1 MATQYESHDQTSQ
14 KKTGFSSIKQT
25 VALLV
30 LLSMIV
36 IAFAG
41 EIISIAIFRGDQ
53 EETMRECMT
62 DVAKAYGQLLNA
74 SPDADYSKIF
84 SGVKIDGIE
93 SSYILLTDKEG
104 TVLFHGTDS
113 SRVGNYTKS
122 TAVQKISDKL
132 QAGEKV
138 EPGSAYYTID
148 GVKKF
153 AAYYVTDDQRIV
165 AAVMDQKDVTADVI
179 RNFIKYSVII
189 YLAILLLVAGITYLI
204 VGRIVRPVVIIKDLI
219 DKVAHFDLQI
229 DTSAEAQAMLRRRDE
244 FGQIG
249 NSVHGMKVQL
259 IDIVGQ
265 LDSSSVDLNGKA
277 TRLHETMGDVSENT
291 TVNSA
296 TSQQLAASMEETTA
310 TTETITASVTSIAD
324 TARDINA
331 RAHDGVQT
339 AADIQKKAMEIAAQA
354 QESGRKTSEIFE
366 NVRVKSESA
375 IEGSKAVHR
384 IDELTKD
391 INAIANQT
399 NLLALNA
406 SIEAARAGEAGRGF
420 AVVAEEIGTL
430 ASQTGETV
438 SSISSITKDVN
449 IAVQHMSDCLSE
461 MLDLIENTVSKDY
474 VSFSD
479 VSQQYN
485 DDAKYFEDSMTNIS
499 TNIEELSQS
508 IHSIKE
514 AINGINIT
522 VGESA
527 VGVTEMAEKT
537 VDIVGLAGQASDIA
551 EESLGLSNELAS
563 IVGKFTL

>member
-1 MATQYESHDQTSQ
+1 MATQNELHNNGKE

-30 LLSMIV
+30 LISMIV
-36 IAFAG
+36 IAVAG
-41 EIISIAIFRGDQ
+41 EIISIAIFTGDQ
-53 EETMRECMT
+53 EETMKECMT
-62 DVAKAYGQLLNA
+62 DVAKAYGQLINET
-74 SPDADYSKIF
+74 PDVDYEKVF
-84 SGVKIDGIE
+84 NGVKIGGIQ

-104 TVLFHGTDS
+104 TVLFHGTDP

-122 TAVQKISDKL
+122 TAVQEISARL
-132 QAGEKV
+132 LNGEKV
-138 EPGSAYYTID
+138 EPDSARYTID

-153 AAYYVTDDQRIV
+153 AAYYVTDDERIV

-179 RNFIKYSVII
+179 HNFMKYSIMI
-189 YLAILLLVAGITYLI
+189 YLGILVIVAIITYLI
-204 VGRIVRPVVIIKDLI
+204 VGRVVRPVVIIKNLI

-229 DTSAEAQAMLRRRDE
+229 DTSDEANAMLRRRDE

-249 NSVHGMKVQL
+249 NSVHEMKVQL

-265 LDSSSVDLNGKA
+265 LDSSSIDLNGKA

-291 TVNSA
+291 SSNSA

-310 TTETITASVTSIAD
+310 TTETIAASVTAIAQ
-324 TARDINA
+324 TAKDINS
-331 RAHDGVQT
+331 RAQDGAQA
-339 AADIQKKAMEIAAQA
+339 AADIQKKATEIVAQA
-354 QESGRKTSEIFE
+354 QESGRKTTEIFE
-366 NVRVKSESA
+366 TVRVKSEAA
-375 IEGSKAVHR
+375 IEDSKAVHR
-384 IDELTKD
+384 INELTEE
-391 INAIANQT
+391 IHSIASQT

-406 SIEAARAGEAGRGF
+406 SIEAARAGDAGRGF

-449 IAVQHMSDCLSE
+449 VAVEHMSDCLSA

-474 VSFSD
+474 IAFSD

-485 DDAKYFEDSMTNIS
+485 DDAEYFEESMTNIS
-499 TNIEELSQS
+499 TNIAELSKSMQS
-508 IHSIKE
+508 IQE

-527 VGVTEMAEKT
+527 VGVSEMAEKT
-537 VDIVGLAGQASDIA
+537 GDIVELAGRASNIA
-551 EESLGLSNELAS
+551 EESLGLSNELAG
-563 IVGKFTL
+563 IVGKFTV